1 MLIKILKGEEL
12 FSKEGTHI
20 CDGNGI
26 AIVATEDTECEVND
40 RIDIVK
46 NILKQKRL
54 DRGLDEDGN
63 PVPEQEKESAQEI
76 SVPQKDSTEE

>member
-12 FSKEGTHI
+12 FSREGTHI
-20 CDGNGI
+20 CDNNGI
-26 AIVATEDTECEVND
+26 AIVATEDTEFEVEE

-63 PVPEQEKESAQEI
+63 PIPEQEKESAQEI
-76 SVPQKDSTEE
+76 NAPQKDSIEE

>member
-12 FSKEGTHI
+12 FSKQGTHI
-20 CDGNGI
+20 CDSNGI
-26 AIVATEDTECEVND
+26 AIVAIEDTECEIDD
-40 RIDIVK
+40 RIETVK

-63 PVPEQEKESAQEI
+63 PIPQQEQNTDQEI
-76 SVPQKDSTEE
+76 NILQKDPTEE